1 MGRIARGTKSIID
14 IIRWRAEK
22 QSNKLAYQFN
32 DYSCPSEVEENVLSY
47 AELDRKSRHIAAL
60 LQDLN
65 VYGKPVL
72 IMYPPGLDYIV
83 AYFGCLFAGAI
94 AVPCYS
100 PLNSSMMST
109 LNKVVKNS
117 GSCHVLTIE
126 EIKDKVWK
134 KIDNQP
140 YLSSLQWIST
150 DKITVDMS
158 SNYKNVDIK
167 EDDLAF
173 LQYTSGST
181 SAPKGVM
188 VTHGNLLL
196 NSEYIYNGFKIN
208 SESRTVSWLPPYHD
222 MGLIGGIIQPLYG
235 GFPVLIMSPISFIR
249 RPVRWLQ
256 AITKFRATISGGP
269 NFAYDLCVK
278 KITQED
284 KSNLD
289 LSNWSLA
296 FNGAEPIRIKTLER
310 FSEFFASCGFTYKS
324 FCPCYGLAEST
335 LMVTVADKE
344 DEPSTMKLDNKS
356 ITQGIVKSCNT
367 DDGIILVGCGKVKK
381 DTQVVIVNSDT
392 NDICGEDH
400 IGEIWVKGASVAK
413 GYWNNE
419 EATEET
425 FRSLLNNGE
434 GPFLK
439 TGDLGFMHDGEL
451 YISGR
456 IKDLIIIRGNNYYP
470 QDIEA
475 IVENSDP
482 GFRQGRIA
490 AFSIEVKDEE
500 QLIIVAENNLS
511 EFKKEE
517 GKNIEELF
525 LSIARAIS
533 DKFQISVS
541 SILIVKTST
550 IPLTTSGKIQ
560 RRATRQM
567 YLNGLLKSLAE
578 WNSGCNTRT
587 MIKSKGV
594 RD

>member
-1 MGRIARGTKSIID
+1 M
-14 IIRWRAEK
+14 
-22 QSNKLAYQFN
+22 
-32 DYSCPSEVEENVLSY
+32 
-47 AELDRKSRHIAAL
+47 
-60 LQDLN
+60 
-65 VYGKPVL
+65 
-72 IMYPPGLDYIV
+72 
-83 AYFGCLFAGAI
+83 
-94 AVPCYS
+94 
-100 PLNSSMMST
+100 
-109 LNKVVKNS
+109 
-117 GSCHVLTIE
+117 
-126 EIKDKVWK
+126 
-134 KIDNQP
+134 
-140 YLSSLQWIST
+140 
-150 DKITVDMS
+150 
-158 SNYKNVDIK
+158 
-167 EDDLAF
+167 
-173 LQYTSGST
+173 
-181 SAPKGVM
+181 
-188 VTHGNLLL
+188 
-196 NSEYIYNGFKIN
+196 
-208 SESRTVSWLPPYHD
+208 
-222 MGLIGGIIQPLYG
+222 
-235 GFPVLIMSPISFIR
+235 
-249 RPVRWLQ
+249 
-256 AITKFRATISGGP
+256 
-269 NFAYDLCVK
+269 
-278 KITQED
+278 
-284 KSNLD
+284 
-289 LSNWSLA
+289 
-296 FNGAEPIRIKTLER
+296 
-310 FSEFFASCGFTYKS
+310 
-324 FCPCYGLAEST
+324 
-335 LMVTVADKE
+335 
-344 DEPSTMKLDNKS
+344 
-356 ITQGIVKSCNT
+356 
-367 DDGIILVGCGKVKK
+367 
-381 DTQVVIVNSDT
+381 IVNSDT

-560 RRATRQM
+560 RCATRQM

-578 WNSGCNTRT
+578 WNSGCNTKT

>member
-22 QSNKLAYQFN
+22 QSNKLAYQFS
-32 DYSCPSEVEENVLSY
+32 DYSCPSEVEEKVLSY

-117 GSCHVLTIE
+117 GSCHILTIE

-134 KIDNQP
+134 EIDNQP

-196 NSEYIYNGFKIN
+196 NSEYIYKGFKIS
-208 SESRTVSWLPPYHD
+208 SESRLVSWLPPYHD

-235 GFPVLIMSPISFIR
+235 EFPVLIMAPISFIR

-367 DDGIILVGCGKVKK
+367 DDGIILVGCGKGKK

-533 DKFQISVS
+533 DKFQITKVLIIILS
-541 SILIVKTST
+541 SAWIRILWFH
-550 IPLTTSGKIQ
+550 
-560 RRATRQM
+560 
-567 YLNGLLKSLAE
+567 Y
-578 WNSGCNTRT
+578 
-587 MIKSKGV
+587 
-594 RD
+594 